1 MEKLALSVKEA
12 AELLGLSER
21 TVREMAREG
30 RIPFKRIVT
39 GRGSRKGGRI
49 IIPRAALEAWLA
61 APDEAPAERSL
72 RLAWER
78 ETVKRARKAAKAA
91 ARASKS
97 AG

>member
-1 MEKLALSVKEA
+1 VEKLALSVKEA

-61 APDEAPAERSL
+61 EADEAPASKAV
-72 RLAWER
+72 RLALER
-78 ETVKRARKAAKAA
+78 DAIRRARKAAKAA
-91 ARASKS
+91 AKA
-97 AG
+97 AGKGA